1 MRSPRGG
8 IASIAVVAATV
19 LVVAGV
25 DAWVASATTRGA
37 EALSANALRSV
48 ELADDMRWQLSRLV
62 PGPTRVEEG
71 ARRRALESFTRDVT
85 TYEPLATFEGERP
98 EWLGLA
104 GLARELS
111 ADLSHGDR
119 LALEQD
125 THSAV
130 ESVNR
135 LIALNRSE
143 AEAIG
148 HQLLVLGR
156 RQVVVDALAGALVV
170 LVVAQVAGSRLRAL
184 AREHR
189 AVAQSLELVESKN
202 RELEAFAARAAHDL
216 RTPLVPIHGLASLI
230 VRANRDESDA
240 RLAGRIVGAASRMSA
255 IIDAMLAF
263 SRSGRLPRGR
273 CEIGAAVNEVLEE
286 LASAVDGAELRLS
299 VTEAEVACA
308 PEVLGQILRNVIG
321 NALKYRATN
330 RSCAVEI
337 ETRVDDRWVTLEV
350 TDNGIGMEA
359 RAARRAF
366 EPFFRASADG
376 NGHGLGLAIVDSYL
390 RALGGSVQLGS
401 EPGVGTRVSLRLP
414 RNAPVAMVQ
423 EPVTEAA
430 FRGTGAEQPL
440 PDVDVRP
447 GATG

>member
-1 MRSPRGG
+1 MRSPRRG

-25 DAWVASATTRGA
+25 DAWVASATSRGA

-62 PGPTRVEEG
+62 PPAKVEEG
-71 ARRRALESFTRDVT
+71 TRRRALESFTRDVT

-104 GLARELS
+104 GLARDLS
-111 ADLSHGDR
+111 ADLAHEDR
-119 LALEQD
+119 PALERD
-125 THSAV
+125 TRAAV

-148 HQLLVLGR
+148 HRLLVLGR
-156 RQVVVDALAGALVV
+156 RQVLVDALAGALVV
-170 LVVAQVAGSRLRAL
+170 LVVAQVAASRLRAL

-189 AVAQSLELVESKN
+189 AVAQSLALVESKN
-202 RELEAFAARAAHDL
+202 RDLEAFAARAAHDL

-230 VRANRDESDA
+230 VRAHRDESDV

-255 IIDAMLAF
+255 VIEAMLAF

-273 CEIGAAVNEVLEE
+273 CEICAAVNEALEE
-286 LASAVDGAELRLS
+286 LSSAVDGAELRLS
-299 VTEAEVACA
+299 VTQAEVACA

-321 NALKYRATN
+321 NALKYRATD
-330 RSCAVEI
+330 RSCTVEVG
-337 ETRVDDRWVTLEV
+337 TRVDPRWVTLEV
-350 TDNGIGMEA
+350 SDNGIGMEA

-390 RALGGSVQLGS
+390 RALGGSVQLSS
-401 EPGVGTRVSLRLP
+401 ELGVGTRVSLRLP
-414 RNAPVAMVQ
+414 RNPPAAMVHD
-423 EPVTEAA
+423 A
-430 FRGTGAEQPL
+430 GAEAMFHGKATERAL
-440 PDVDVRP
+440 SDVDVP
-447 GATG
+447 SGAAG

>member
-1 MRSPRGG
+1 MRSPRRG

-62 PGPTRVEEG
+62 PGPTKVEEG
-71 ARRRALESFTRDVT
+71 TRRRALETFTREVT

-104 GLARELS
+104 GLARELR
-111 ADLSHGDR
+111 ADLAQEDR
-119 LALEQD
+119 VALERD
-125 THSAV
+125 TQSAV
-130 ESVNR
+130 DSVNR

-143 AEAIG
+143 SEAIG
-148 HQLLVLGR
+148 HQLVVLGR

-170 LVVAQVAGSRLRAL
+170 LVVAQVAASRLRAV
-184 AREHR
+184 ARENR

-216 RTPLVPIHGLASLI
+216 RTPLVPIHGMASLI
-230 VRANRDESDA
+230 VRAHRDESDV

-255 IIDAMLAF
+255 VIEAMLAF

-273 CEIGAAVNEVLEE
+273 CEIRAVVNEVLEE
-286 LASAVDGAELRLS
+286 LSSAVDGAELRLS
-299 VTEAEVACA
+299 VTEAEVGCA

-321 NALKYRATN
+321 NALKYRATD
-330 RSCAVEI
+330 RRCTVEI
-337 ETRVDDRWVTLEV
+337 GTGVDDRWVTAEV
-350 TDNGIGMEA
+350 ADNGIGMEA

-390 RALGGSVQLGS
+390 RALGGSVQLSS

-414 RNAPVAMVQ
+414 RDAPVAMVP
-423 EPVTEAA
+423 EAGDEAA
-430 FRGTGAEQPL
+430 VRGTAAERPL
-440 PDVDVRP
+440 SEVDVRS